1 MLLVYPEF
9 SAFIIKDYSTLGQ
22 IVLHDTSMYFSGGAT
37 ASGSSF
43 GGASVSKINISL
55 CGMFLVGSAYC

>member
-9 SAFIIKDYSTLGQ
+9 SAFIIKDYSRLGQ
-22 IVLHDTSMYFSGGAT
+22 IALHDTSMYFSGGAT

-43 GGASVSKINISL
+43 GGASVSKIDISL

>member
-9 SAFIIKDYSTLGQ
+9 SSFIINDYSKLGH

-43 GGASVSKINISL
+43 GGASVSKTEIS
-55 CGMFLVGSAYC
+55 F